1 MPLLK
6 DNTTAKT
13 RHGAEG
19 HRQKCERPSERA
31 SPDFE
36 VQEDRRTI
44 SIKIPAGWFGLES
57 DVVLNVSTL
66 EVDALICGP
75 RLGPSDDARA
85 TRARIPE
92 GFRYGTPDPRW
103 RVEKQADTGN
113 LIFSLRHL
121 GFGWVHFYLPR
132 QEAANLG
139 KALLLQAADPA
150 PLN

>member
-1 MPLLK
+1 MASLK
-6 DNTTAKT
+6 DNTTAKIQ
-13 RHGAEG
+13 HGAEG
-19 HRQKCERPSERA
+19 HWRKCGRPSERP

-66 EVDALICGP
+66 EVDALIAA
-75 RLGPSDDARA
+75 LGWDRA
-85 TRARIPE
+85 TMLEQPAMECQE
-92 GFRYGTPDPRW
+92 GFLYGTPDPRW
-103 RVEKQADTGN
+103 RVEKQASTGN

-121 GFGWVHFYLPR
+121 GFGWVHFYLPK
-132 QEAANLG
+132 QEAVNLG

-150 PLN
+150 PAN